1 MKKLFLLICFVCF
14 GIIYSFGEVNYITLK
29 KGETYT
35 FNVPNARGSIGP
47 DYTEV
52 TGNGIAVEYTPNSTK
67 ITIYAIA
74 AGDATFQYKYL
85 GNSVYSPP
93 IYVFHVIDVIGIDIE
108 NNVTMT
114 VGEQFTYH
122 PIITDRA
129 ASTTLTWTSSN
140 TSVASV
146 ASNGV
151 ITANGIGKATI
162 TCTAANGVATHSL
175 VTISPKLAQEL
186 TLDKQNLEMAI
197 GENVQLQATVLPTNV
212 TSSKVKWLSSNEN
225 VAQVDEN
232 GNITA
237 INYGYCSILAITD
250 DGSSKFSQCLVYVP
264 GTRKQGDVNEDGSV
278 DVNDVTRIVKIIQ
291 GVEE

>member
-1 MKKLFLLICFVCF
+1 MKKLFLLICLVCY
-14 GIIYSFGEVNYITLK
+14 GIIYSFGEVRYFTLK
-29 KGETYT
+29 KGEMYTLDNISTVSGAVVPTY
-35 FNVPNARGSIGP
+35 VEI
-47 DYTEV
+47 
-52 TGNGIAVEYTPNSTK
+52 TGNAIAVEYTPNSAYVK
-67 ITIYAIA
+67 IHAIA
-74 AGDATFQYKYL
+74 AGDGTFQYKFL
-85 GNSVYSPP
+85 GNSSSSPT
-93 IYVFHVIDVIGIDIE
+93 IYVFHVIDVVGIEIE
-108 NNVTMT
+108 DNVTMT

-140 TSVASV
+140 TSVASA

-175 VTISPKLAQEL
+175 VTVSPRLAQEL
-186 TLDKQNLEMAI
+186 TLDKQNIEMAI
-197 GENVQLQATVLPTNV
+197 GETAQLQATVLPTNV

-237 INYGYCSILAITD
+237 INYGYCSILAIAD

-264 GTRKQGDVNEDGSV
+264 GTKKQGDINEDGSV
-278 DVNDVTRIVKIIQ
+278 DVNDVTRLVKIIQ
-291 GVEE
+291 GVE